1 MEQGQVMGNLYAR
14 TKKTLLFALGFLSLV
29 TGIIGI
35 FVPLLPTTVFILIAA
50 WCFMRSSDRF
60 HDWLLGH
67 PVFGPMVIN
76 WRRTGAIPPRAK
88 ALATVMILISMGSVL
103 FFVGI
108 LWLKAAIIAGLCGI
122 VGYIL
127 SRPNF

>member
-1 MEQGQVMGNLYAR
+1 MYSR
-14 TKKTLLFALGFLSLV
+14 TKKMLLFLLGWLSLI

-60 HDWLLGH
+60 HDWMLNH

-76 WRRTGAIPPRAK
+76 WRRSGAIPPKAK
-88 ALATVMILISMGSVL
+88 ALATMMILISMASVAY
-103 FFVGI
+103 FVGI
-108 LWLKAAIIAGLCGI
+108 LWLKAAIILGLCG
-122 VGYIL
+122 VLGFVL
-127 SRPNF
+127 SRPNQ